1 MIHNQLLDNF
11 YLTEEALE
19 NSPSRRDGIDR
30 DTEATLRIY
39 GCELIQEAG
48 ILLHFQQVVMATG
61 QVLFHRFYCKRSMK
75 SFNVKVG
82 CAALLLLWR
91 RRRSRGRAARPRLR
105 RMHQASPGGAGW
117 P

>member
-11 YLTEEALE
+11 FLSEEALE

-30 DTEATLRIY
+30 DTETNLRIY

-48 ILLHFQQVVMATG
+48 IMLHFQQVVMATG

-75 SFNVKVG
+75 SFNVKVRV
-82 CAALLLLWR
+82 LLLCCCGSLG
-91 RRRSRGRAARPRLR
+91 RSAG
-105 RMHQASPGGAGW
+105 ASGDACM
-117 P
+117 